1 MEAQVDKKKNNR
13 KTDLVLL
20 TFIVLLAGL
29 LVIGIRFI
37 WV

>member
-1 MEAQVDKKKNNR
+1 MEAKKNNR

-20 TFIVLLAGL
+20 TIIILLAGL
-29 LVIGIRFI
+29 LVLGVRFI